1 MFKLFR
7 LLPNTDLK
15 QGILTFCTN
24 HDFQVACIIS
34 AVGSLKQITVRIA
47 DGKTIYTE
55 TKDMEVLS
63 LSGTI
68 VHNQIHAHISAI
80 DHTMHI
86 VGGHLM
92 DGCVIHTTM
101 ELCILDLTDQ
111 VSAER
116 VYDSNTG
123 YDELSIIE

>member
-1 MFKLFR
+1 MFKLLR

-15 QGILTFCTN
+15 QGILTYCTDN
-24 HDFQVACIIS
+24 NFRVACIIS
-34 AVGSLKQITVRIA
+34 AVGSLKQITIRTA
-47 DGKTIYTE
+47 DGKTLYSE
-55 TKDMEVLS
+55 TKELEVLS

-68 VHNQIHAHISAI
+68 IHNQIHAHISAI
-80 DHTMHI
+80 DQTMHI

-92 DGCVIHTTM
+92 DGCIIHTTM
-101 ELCILDLTDQ
+101 ELCILDLSDQ
-111 VSAER
+111 VKAER